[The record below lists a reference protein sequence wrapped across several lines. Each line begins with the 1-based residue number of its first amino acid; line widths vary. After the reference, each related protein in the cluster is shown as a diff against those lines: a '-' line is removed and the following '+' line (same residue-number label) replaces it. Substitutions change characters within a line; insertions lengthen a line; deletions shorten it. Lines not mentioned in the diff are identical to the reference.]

1 MKYYHYTPEFRLPEF
16 FNTQVIKLATAS
28 VSSKNEKAVAWVS
41 TNPHW
46 ENTATKDR
54 YDLNGNRVHLTF
66 EQQVESFGCA
76 RIEVKPTFKLY
87 NWNHI
92 TKLAK
97 TPKGIVKN
105 LETVGIRRGAKP
117 SEWYGSLKPIP
128 MEQWIRIEQFID
140 GKWFEVYNFETQTQR
155 VIDGY
160 EISRIN
166 Y

>member
-97 TPKGIVKN
+97 TPKGLVKS
-105 LETVGIRRGAKP
+105 LEAVGISRGAKP
-117 SEWYGSLKPIP
+117 SEWYGSLKSIP
-128 MEQWIRIEQFID
+128 FDEWVKIEIFQD
-140 GKWFEVYNFETQTQR
+140 GNWVEIMNFETLTLNKIEGRFFQL
-155 VIDGY
+155 
-160 EISRIN
+160 
-166 Y
+166 